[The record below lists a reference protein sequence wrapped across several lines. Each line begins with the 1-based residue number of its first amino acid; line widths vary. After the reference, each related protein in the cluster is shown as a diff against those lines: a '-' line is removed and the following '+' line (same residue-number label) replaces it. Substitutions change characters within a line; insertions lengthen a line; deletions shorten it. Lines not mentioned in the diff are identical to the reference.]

1 MQWEEGFVTDTV
13 VAVDIPTRQRVINLI
28 LNEGPQTAK
37 QLADELDLTPAAV
50 RRHLTALLDDGTLIS
65 QEQRVYGA
73 RGRGRPSKVFAL
85 TDAGRSEFRQSYD
98 QLAIAAM
105 RRLVSAAGPN
115 SIRELAHDQLSEV
128 ERRFHEERISAPE
141 APAIDILVDVLS
153 QDGFAA
159 SIRPLHSGDQLL
171 QHHCPIAHVAAEFPV
186 ICEIETQLI
195 SRLLGSHVQRLAT
208 IAHGDGVCTTHV
220 PKPLPTPKIPRRK

>member
-1 MQWEEGFVTDTV
+1 MRENSVLE
-13 VAVDIPTRQRVINLI
+13 APTRQRVVNLI

-37 QLADELDLTPAAV
+37 QLADRLELTPAAV
-50 RRHLTALLDDGTLIS
+50 RRHLAALLDDGTLES
-65 QEQRVYGA
+65 REQRVYGT

-85 TDAGRSEFRQSYD
+85 TDAGRTEFRQTYD
-98 QLAIAAM
+98 QLAIAALH
-105 RRLVSAAGPN
+105 RLVEAVGTDAV
-115 SIRELAHDQLSEV
+115 RDLARDQLADIET
-128 ERRFHEERISAPE
+128 RFNAARAEEPE
-141 APAIDILVDVLS
+141 EPAIDLLADILTA
-153 QDGFAA
+153 DGFAA

-171 QHHCPIAHVAAEFPV
+171 QHHCPIAHVAAEFPM

-220 PKPLPTPKIPRRK
+220 PTPLPTPLIPRRK